1 MGEGFSKSLKE
12 MNTGNSTP
20 ISNNEECDKM
30 LSHDDV
36 FISVISDSKNL
47 EKA

>member
-1 MGEGFSKSLKE
+1 MGEGFSMSLKE

-20 ISNNEECDKM
+20 TSNNEECDKM
-30 LSHDDV
+30 LSHEDIC
-36 FISVISDSKNL
+36 ISVISDSKKL